1 MLFLIRCYETAE
13 IDSLP
18 KIVRELIDVL
28 TSDCMGL
35 CLSNMTA
42 LRLHPSMPKS
52 KETEEDD
59 DDDDEDEDDED
70 EDDDDEEE
78 DEDNDIDDDEVD
90 KEDDSNEV
98 EPKGS
103 KKKHYI
109 KESYFIFLKLLN
121 FAKIRTVKSAKTRM
135 NPTMVQN
142 LAQAKAMVVKS

>member
-1 MLFLIRCYETAE
+1 MIRCYETAE
-13 IDSLP
+13 IENLP

-59 DDDDEDEDDED
+59 DEEEDED
-70 EDDDDEEE
+70 EDDDDEEDEEE

-103 KKKHYI
+103 QKSIILNYDI
-109 KESYFIFLKLLN
+109 FNYFY
-121 FAKIRTVKSAKTRM
+121 
-135 NPTMVQN
+135 P
-142 LAQAKAMVVKS
+142 

>member
-1 MLFLIRCYETAE
+1 MCASIYTNIEFSSDSIIGILYLIRCYETAE

-59 DDDDEDEDDED
+59 DDDEDEDDD

-90 KEDDSNEV
+90 KEDEV
-98 EPKGS
+98 EPKGTQKS
-103 KKKHYI
+103 I
-109 KESYFIFLKLLN
+109 KNFLFFNRVEEYFK
-121 FAKIRTVKSAKTRM
+121 
-135 NPTMVQN
+135 
-142 LAQAKAMVVKS
+142 

>member
-1 MLFLIRCYETAE
+1 MIRCYETAE
-13 IDSLP
+13 IENLP

-52 KETEEDD
+52 KETEDDD

-70 EDDDDEEE
+70 EDDEDEEE
-78 DEDNDIDDDEVD
+78 DEDNDVDDDEVD

-103 KKKHYI
+103 QKSIIYI
-109 KESYFIFLKLLN
+109 KLLIF
-121 FAKIRTVKSAKTRM
+121 
-135 NPTMVQN
+135 
-142 LAQAKAMVVKS
+142 

>member
-1 MLFLIRCYETAE
+1 MIRCYETAE

-59 DDDDEDEDDED
+59 EDDDEDEDDED

-90 KEDDSNEV
+90 KEDEF
-98 EPKGS
+98 EPKGTQKS
-103 KKKHYI
+103 I
-109 KESYFIFLKLLN
+109 KNFFFLN
-121 FAKIRTVKSAKTRM
+121 RVD
-135 NPTMVQN
+135 
-142 LAQAKAMVVKS
+142 